1 MIIGIGND
9 IIEIDRIK
17 KSIER
22 SGQLFI
28 NKIFTPDEIDYCESK
43 GASKWESY
51 AARFAAKEAVAKAM
65 PSEID
70 KKISWKDVEVKKH
83 TTGKIEIILS
93 KHAQS
98 LIQPTWKLFV
108 TLSHN
113 KTMSMATVILEESSR
128 NSA

>member
-22 SGQLFI
+22 SGHTFI
-28 NKIFTPDEIDYCESK
+28 NKIFTQNEIDYCESK
-43 GASKWESY
+43 HALKWESY

-65 PSEID
+65 PSDID
-70 KKISWKDVEVKKH
+70 KKISWKDVEIKKH
-83 TTGKIEIILS
+83 QTGKIEIVLS
-93 KHAQS
+93 THAQN
-98 LIQPTWKLFV
+98 LIKPTWKLFV

-113 KTMSMATVILEESSR
+113 KTMSMATVILEEIL
-128 NSA
+128 

>member
-22 SGQLFI
+22 SGDIFI
-28 NKIFTPDEIDYCESK
+28 KKIFTQNEIDYCESK

-65 PSEID
+65 PAEID
-70 KKISWKDVEVKKH
+70 KKISWKDVEVKKSE
-83 TTGKIEIILS
+83 TGKIEIILS
-93 KHAQS
+93 DHAEE
-98 LIQPTWKLFV
+98 LVKPNWKLFV

-113 KTMSMATVILEESSR
+113 KTMSMATVIVEEV
-128 NSA
+128 